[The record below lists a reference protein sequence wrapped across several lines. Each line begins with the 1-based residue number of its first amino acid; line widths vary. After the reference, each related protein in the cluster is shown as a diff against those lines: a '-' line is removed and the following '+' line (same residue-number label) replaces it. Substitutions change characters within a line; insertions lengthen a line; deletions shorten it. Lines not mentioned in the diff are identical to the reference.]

1 MSKFTPEE
9 EAEIRKLNSDIKVTT
24 SDDKEPYIFISY
36 KSDDRLMMLRI
47 VHRLHKVY
55 GLRVYYDKDFDV
67 KNDLWV
73 DQMEAN
79 ISSAKC
85 YGMMAF
91 LTKKY
96 YMSYATCM
104 EMMIS
109 QTSSCCMKR
118 QKETEKEYLPIVPVN
133 LEPMPVFSDEE
144 LDMDTGLQQDN
155 RDPNAEKRAF
165 LDYYEE
171 LSRANRMGLTYY
183 KPQRSS
189 FPLKVKNCA
198 DIIQKIYDFVHINAN
213 KYYESNFDSFCNTI
227 AENIHSSIHKGANSM
242 SVFDEEKYNKAI
254 SSFTQTASAAPKE
267 AGASENLTKKDSPAK
282 EQKVFEPV
290 PEKSEPVKK
299 QENTN
304 ASNGEVPKKIGAYI
318 KDCMKK
324 LETSGYRFSKEM
336 FADLFDRNMS
346 RQMFSLNYAFFIDDP
361 DKIKDRSGYNRYWK
375 DAFKFNDKI
384 VYISSQWLEN
394 GQHREKFDRWYA
406 SLQNIPKET
415 SENTESAKNQENIS
429 DSSGEEPKKIGAYI
443 KDCMKKLETSGYRFS
458 KEMFA
463 DLFDRNM
470 SRQMF
475 SLNYAF
481 FIDDPDKIKDRSG
494 YNRYWKDAFKF
505 NDKTVYISSQWLENG
520 KQRENFDR
528 WYASLNIP
536 KKKELS
542 ETTDVNPIKKI
553 GRGSSEDCTYSLYGK
568 TYTENQSEM
577 MWRVFEEVL
586 KRHEDI
592 VPQLPNYQGMNC
604 VSFVHYELVKSKSD
618 KPSYFRSARWLNF
631 STGGLCVGT
640 TYDVMD
646 KLGKIAKLLMICN
659 EPFDVVSF
667 EKYELPT
674 VRLPILNE

>member
-394 GQHREKFDRWYA
+394 G
-406 SLQNIPKET
+406 
-415 SENTESAKNQENIS
+415 
-429 DSSGEEPKKIGAYI
+429 
-443 KDCMKKLETSGYRFS
+443 
-458 KEMFA
+458 
-463 DLFDRNM
+463 
-470 SRQMF
+470 
-475 SLNYAF
+475 
-481 FIDDPDKIKDRSG
+481 
-494 YNRYWKDAFKF
+494 
-505 NDKTVYISSQWLENG
+505 

-592 VPQLPNYQGMNC
+592 VPRLPNYQGMNC